1 MQKKGFK
8 IMWLMVTAMIVC
20 FLTAGAISGKET
32 KDDMCIPMGEIELK
46 APDSVES
53 IRPPVRFPHSSH
65 FDYSCKQCHHT
76 WDGSEQVQGC
86 MTSGCH
92 DLDKAP
98 KKVKGAKSD
107 DDIQYYKNAYHA
119 QCIGCHKDIKAKNKE
134 IELSVSVTK
143 PKLMKT
149 GPTGCIQCHEE

>member
-32 KDDMCIPMGEIELK
+32 KDDMCIPMGTIELT
-46 APDSVES
+46 APDSVKA
-53 IRPPVRFPHSSH
+53 IRPSVQFPHSSH

-76 WDGSEQVQGC
+76 WDGSEQIQGC

-92 DLDKAP
+92 DLDKGFQ
-98 KKVKGAKSD
+98 KIKGDKSGD
-107 DDIQYYKNAYHA
+107 MLYFKNAYHS
-119 QCIGCHKDIKAKNKE
+119 QCIGCHKSIKAKNKE

-149 GPTGCIQCHEE
+149 GPTGCVVCHAE